1 MDPNFLKFFEQVFR
15 KSADKTSRLAD
26 MGNMIANGFKVGGE
40 YFDIFRKIYGL
51 EADHP
56 NPKKDGMNPNLEKAM
71 ADVNA
76 GIAELLSV
84 MDVVRGSEHRDLLK
98 KHEALKEKMK
108 EQDLIIKSL
117 RQILEGK
124 EASGNAAVASFLKLV
139 ETQQAVFSK
148 FMPGMGRPAGGK
160 DGGPKK

>member
-26 MGNMIANGFKVGGE
+26 MGNMVANGFKVGGE
-40 YFDIFRKIYGL
+40 YFDIFKKIYGF
-51 EADHP
+51 EVDI
-56 NPKKDGMNPNLEKAM
+56 PKKDGMSPNLEKAM

-84 MDVVRGSEHRDLLK
+84 MDVVRGSEYRELSEKYD
-98 KHEALKEKMK
+98 ALKEKMK
-108 EQDLIIKSL
+108 DQEVLIASL

-124 EASGNAAVASFLKLV
+124 ESTGKAGIGPLIKMIEA
-139 ETQQAVFSK
+139 QQAVFTK
-148 FMPGMGRPAGGK
+148 FMYGMGHSTTGK
-160 DGGPKK
+160 NDGSKK